1 MENFILDSYYLCQIA
16 VMYFFPQFF
25 YKTLLKVPISWE
37 WVNYSQ
43 NTGRN
48 PCIERCT
55 GIYVFYILNCLLM
68 FWFQEVVEEMER
80 QTVILVE
87 GMTCQSCV
95 QSIESNISKM
105 KGIINI
111 KVCFCSFKSQNLSLY
126 TNIF

>member
-1 MENFILDSYYLCQIA
+1 MMENFILESYSLCQIV
-16 VMYFFPQFF
+16 VMYFFPIFFTKPCWSSQFCGNG
-25 YKTLLKVPISWE
+25 S
-37 WVNYSQ
+37 YSQ
-43 NTGRN
+43 NSGRD

-55 GIYVFYILNCLLM
+55 GIYGFYILNCLLM

-111 KVCFCSFKSQNLSLY
+111 KVCFCSFNSQILSLY
-126 TNIF
+126 ANIF